1 MPEYFQ
7 RPENALKRAQ
17 EFLDVGKLKPALDV
31 LSDVLRSKKHR
42 TWQKI
47 HDKIITQYLQL
58 CVALRKSQ
66 AAKEGLYQYKIICQ
80 QVNINSLEN
89 AVKGY
94 LQLAEQKTEEAKD
107 KSTET
112 ALQIVEDLDMIDSPE
127 GVLLSAVTGEKTH
140 DRTNR
145 LMLTPWV
152 KFLWE
157 SYRQCLDLLRNNNR
171 VEKLYQDIALG
182 AFEFCLK
189 YDRRTEFRKLCDN
202 LRNHVKLSE
211 QRHQTAVSVNLSN
224 AESQLLHL
232 HTRISQLDSAIK
244 IELWQEAFKAVEDIH
259 YLMSLS
265 KKPPKPQVLVNFHAK
280 LSLVFWK
287 AGNMLFHATSRHH
300 LFRLTKEMKKNPT
313 KDDLSRMA
321 SLMLVSTLAIPVTE
335 QKHGIGKMLDMES
348 ALIEKHLKLAKL
360 LALSRPPTR
369 VSLIEDLR
377 RHNIL
382 QFIPKQL
389 RDLFQWLEVDF
400 HPLRLSSRVATCF
413 QWIREQ
419 TREPELAQYITALEG
434 NVISRV
440 LQQVAEVYQA
450 IEFSHLLKLLP
461 FCTAFQLERAIID
474 ASRNGQIQ
482 VRIDHANGAL
492 RFGTDLNASPL
503 YVEDEFFEP
512 QRLQPLPS
520 EKISQQFNGMAQAL
534 HSAHMKLQPQS
545 ELEKI
550 AQRKSEIL
558 SVYNKTWRREQQNI
572 LLRRQV
578 IEMRKEQLE
587 EFSREKEKQEQLA
600 VREQEEAVKAAEQ
613 ERLNKEMKEREEM
626 RRREEKEDEERR
638 AAKDQMEMIK
648 KSELGAK
655 ILEGIDI
662 ETFAKIN
669 PDELMK
675 RQMETMEKE
684 KRDLQ
689 DRLKAQEKK
698 LDYLERAKRLEEL
711 PLLHAQHVERREN
724 NVKLWDAMERERIE
738 KAKNEQQTANQIKS
752 RLGRM
757 TDDKD
762 IFLQNLRE
770 SRRAVFEKKYAEFE
784 AKLKEV
790 RDSRVAERKMERKEQ
805 RRQKWLKE
813 KAEYEQRL
821 IDEQVKKEREEK
833 ERIERETR
841 EEEQRAYEEKM
852 QALKEQDARRLAKE
866 REIEEKLAARMND
879 RDAWRDSQP
888 PRRDAWRDSQ
898 PPRREDRVPWGG
910 GHRDDDRGPRRMEDD
925 IRGPPAEAWRRDGPP
940 PPRRSSPE
948 NRPWRP
954 SRRPDFPDTPR
965 GQVDA
970 PRDRGH
976 GGGWDDRDR
985 RGPPRRDDML
995 EDPGDWRKRR
1005 SPSPRGRPDRF
1016 ERSPRR
1022 ASPPG
1027 RGSPRRGSP
1036 MGRSSFSPARGS
1048 SPLGRRRSPMG
1059 QRSPARNDWRRGPPN
1074 RSPPR
1079 RDYGS
1084 PPRRG
1089 YDRSPP
1095 PRPRNLP
1102 PDDGPWN
1109 QDRTLRNRDDDEW
1122 RRDDRGDRG
1131 PPRDD
1136 LQGRGRMDDRRDV
1149 DEKWRQPRREDR
1161 SPPPRNV
1168 QKRPDDDGWTKVRN

>member
-47 HDKIITQYLQL
+47 HEQIIKQYLEL
-58 CVALRKSQ
+58 CVDLRKSQ

-112 ALQIVEDLDMIDSPE
+112 ALQMVEDLDMIDSPE

-224 AESQLLHL
+224 ADSQLLHL
-232 HTRISQLDSAIK
+232 HTRIAQLDSAIK

-348 ALIEKHLKLAKL
+348 ALIDKHLKLAKL

-369 VSLIEDLR
+369 ASLIEDLR

-382 QFIPKQL
+382 QYIPKQL

-419 TREPELAQYITALEG
+419 TREPELAQYINALEG

-440 LQQVAEVYQA
+440 LQQVAEVYQT
-450 IEFSHLLKLLP
+450 IEFTHLLKLLP

-482 VRIDHANGAL
+482 VRIDHSNGAL

-520 EKISQQFNGMAQAL
+520 EKISQQFNEMAQAL
-534 HSAHMKLQPQS
+534 HSAHMKLQPIS

-550 AQRKSEIL
+550 AQRKNEIL
-558 SVYNKTWRREQQNI
+558 NLYNKTWRREQLNI
-572 LLRRQV
+572 LQRRHV

-626 RRREEKEDEERR
+626 RRREEQEDEERR

-655 ILEGIDI
+655 MLKDIDVD
-662 ETFAKIN
+662 TFTKIN

-684 KRDLQ
+684 KKDLQ

-698 LDYLERAKRLEEL
+698 LDYFERAKRLEEL
-711 PLLHAQHVERREN
+711 QLLRAQYNERREN
-724 NVKLWDAMERERIE
+724 NIKLWDAMERERIE
-738 KAKNEQQTANQIKS
+738 KMKSEQQNANQTKS

-757 TDDKD
+757 KDDKD
-762 IFLQNLRE
+762 LFLQNLRE
-770 SRRAVFEKKYAEFE
+770 SRRVVFEKKYAEFE
-784 AKLKEV
+784 AMLTQV
-790 RDSRVAERKMERKEQ
+790 RESRLAERKMERKEQ

-821 IDEQVKKEREEK
+821 IDEQMKKEREEK
-833 ERIERETR
+833 ERLEREKR
-841 EEEQRAYEEKM
+841 EEEERAYKEKM
-852 QALKEQDARRLAKE
+852 RALEEQEARRKARE
-866 REIEEKLAARMND
+866 REIEEKHASRMTD
-879 RDAWRDSQP
+879 RDAWRDSP
-888 PRRDAWRDSQ
+888 SSRRDERG
-898 PPRREDRVPWGG
+898 PWGG
-910 GHRDDDRGPRRMEDD
+910 GYRDDERDRGPRRREDD
-925 IRGPPAEAWRRDGPP
+925 FRGPPAEAWRREGPP
-940 PPRRSSPE
+940 QRTASPE
-948 NRPWRP
+948 IRPWRP
-954 SRRPDFPDTPR
+954 SRRPEYSDMARDR
-965 GQVDA
+965 MDR
-970 PRDRGH
+970 PRDRGY
-976 GGGWDDRDR
+976 GGGWDDRDK
-985 RGPPRRDDML
+985 RGPPRRHDDGF
-995 EDPGDWRKRR
+995 EDHGDWRKRR
-1005 SPSPRGRPDRF
+1005 SPSPQGRPDRF
-1016 ERSPRR
+1016 ERSPDRNRPRSPRR

-1036 MGRSSFSPARGS
+1036 MGRPSFSPARGS
-1048 SPLGRRRSPMG
+1048 PPMGRRRSPMG
-1059 QRSPARNDWRRGPPN
+1059 QRSPARNDWRRGPPD
-1074 RSPPR
+1074 RSPH
-1079 RDYGS
+1079 
-1084 PPRRG
+1084 RRG

-1095 PRPRNLP
+1095 PRSRNLP
-1102 PDDGPWN
+1102 PDDGPWK
-1109 QDRTLRNRDDDEW
+1109 QDRPSRNRDDEW

-1131 PPRDD
+1131 PTRDD
-1136 LQGRGRMDDRRDV
+1136 RQGRSRMDDRRGLE
-1149 DEKWRQPRREDR
+1149 EKWRAPRREDR
-1161 SPPPRNV
+1161 SPPPRND
-1168 QKRPDDDGWTKVRN
+1168 KNRPDDDGWTTVRN